1 MDAVSPGGRSLR
13 VHALSGGLGRPDKAR
28 AWVDDLAGFLTRD
41 EAALAIWFGDDACT
55 LRDDPDRLRSLL
67 DRDICEIDTL
77 MAEQLDAVLH
87 HPHLQRLEGSWRGL
101 AWLLRDFDA
110 ASNVR
115 VSLLSASWRELDRDL
130 ARAIELDQSH
140 LFAKVYENEFGHAGG
155 EPFGLLVIDHEVS
168 HRPAPRAASG
178 PAPIDDVQV
187 MGGLASIAAA
197 AFVPIVLAASPAL
210 LGIDRFEDL
219 ALSNHVALP
228 LADADHARWRSLA
241 SREDAR
247 FLCVTMPHVLARPR
261 WVADRGS
268 EWYEEYAPTAAER
281 TWSTAGYAFAAIVGR
296 AHASYRWPGDVRGV
310 PSGRIGGGLV
320 LQLPREDFILG
331 AATVCERAPTDL
343 AFTDQQEHDL
353 AEAGLM
359 PLNTLPFG
367 DAAFT
372 SVRSMQA
379 RPPAM
384 PGQMPGPE
392 RANRRISSEIS
403 AMLCVSRFAHY
414 IKIIG
419 REMTGSLATAADIER
434 RLQSWLMGYVKSN
447 VTADPASR
455 ARYPLLSA
463 RIEVNEVE
471 GRPGSFGCIIHLQPF
486 FQIDDASTVFRLVT
500 GFVAGSRQ

>member
-1 MDAVSPGGRSLR
+1 MDAAASPAGESLR
-13 VHALSGGLGRPDKAR
+13 VHALSGRLGRPDRAR
-28 AWVDDLAGFLTRD
+28 ADDLARFLGRD
-41 EAALAIWFGDDACT
+41 EAALAVWFGEDVGI
-55 LRDDPDRLRSLL
+55 LRADPGRLRGLI
-67 DRDICEIDTL
+67 DRDICEIDAL

-87 HPHLQRLEGSWRGL
+87 HPRLQRLEGSWRGL

-115 VSLLSASWRELDRDL
+115 VSLLAASWRELDRDL
-130 ARAIELDQSH
+130 ARANEFDQSH

-168 HRPAPRAASG
+168 HRPTPRAASG
-178 PAPIDDVQV
+178 LAPVDDVQV
-187 MGGLASIAAA
+187 MGCLASIAAA
-197 AFVPIVLAASPAL
+197 SFVPIVLAASPAL
-210 LGIDRFEDL
+210 LGVDQFEDL
-219 ALSNHVALP
+219 ALSNQVTAP
-228 LADADHARWRSLA
+228 VADADHVRWRSLA

-261 WVADRGS
+261 WVAGRGS
-268 EWYEEYAPTAAER
+268 EWYEEYAPTVAER
-281 TWSTAGYAFAAIVGR
+281 SWSTAGYAFAATVGR
-296 AHASYRWPGDVRGV
+296 AHANYRWPGDVRGV
-310 PSGRIGGGLV
+310 PTGRVGGGLV
-320 LQLPREDFILG
+320 LQLPREDFTLG
-331 AATVCERAPTDL
+331 AATVCERASTDL
-343 AFTDQQEHDL
+343 AFTDQQERDL
-353 AEAGLM
+353 TEAGLM

-379 RPPAM
+379 RPPAV
-384 PGQMPGPE
+384 PGQTPAPE

-419 REMTGSLATAADIER
+419 REMTGSLATAAEIER
-434 RLQSWLMGYVKSN
+434 RLQTWLMGYVKSN
-447 VTADPASR
+447 VTADPANQ
-455 ARYPLLSA
+455 ARHPLLSA

-486 FQIDDASTVFRLVT
+486 FQLDDASAVFRLVT
-500 GFVAGSRQ
+500 SFVVGSRR